1 VNFFMGIT
9 EKQLTNLIGEAVE
22 QKVRGTLKPYT
33 DELFEQINQ
42 PQKNKMFSPPADG
55 ADGQDKAV
63 YGYARKA
70 KDMFGE
76 GVDNG
81 FSSLGEVLLAI
92 KNNDHSKL
100 QRLEKDMIEGT
111 GETGGFL
118 LPSQFSNEII
128 DLMLEEE
135 ICRKRCKIYSLPKG
149 KGNTL
154 TIPAL
159 SDYDH
164 SSNIAGINVYWTAE
178 AGAYT
183 ESTNVKIRQLQLKL
197 NKLTTLVDM
206 SEELVEDSAIKT
218 STLLSGIF
226 AKALAFEIDSCVLTD
241 SGTGAGMPLSF
252 TNSNAVISVSGESG
266 QDADTINV
274 YNITNMIA
282 RIHPASFNKSI
293 FLSSLSNL
301 GELLRLN
308 LPIGTA
314 GTWYHAFNEVSGV
327 WRLFSRPV
335 IFTEHCAVLGDAGNL
350 QLIDFSRYAM
360 LIREGISVKSDTS
373 LGFKSDM
380 ISFKA
385 SLRIDGQPL
394 DTSPTTLKDG
404 TTTVSP
410 YIKLATI

>member
-1 VNFFMGIT
+1 MGIT
-9 EKQLTNLIGEAVE
+9 LDKIKEIIGETVE
-22 QKVRGTLKPYT
+22 KKVLAEVKPYQ
-33 DELFEQINQ
+33 DAMFEKLNK
-42 PQKNKMFSPPADG
+42 PVKNKMFGTFTDAEG
-55 ADGQDKAV
+55 TQDKANF
-63 YGYARKA
+63 GYNRKA

-81 FSSLGEVLLAI
+81 FSSLGEVLQAV

-100 QRLEKDMIEGT
+100 QRLERDMVEGT

-128 DLMLEEE
+128 DMMLEEE
-135 ICRKRCKIYSLPKG
+135 ICRKRCKIYSIGKG

-164 SSNIAGINVYWTAE
+164 SSNIAGVNTYWTGE
-178 AGAYT
+178 GSDYT
-183 ESTNVKIRQLQLKL
+183 ESTNVKIRQLVLKL
-197 NKLTTLVDM
+197 NKLTCLVDI
-206 SEELVEDSAIKT
+206 SEELVEDSAVKT
-218 STLLSGIF
+218 ETLLSGIF

-241 SGTGAGMPLSF
+241 SGTGAGKILSI
-252 TNSNAVISVSGESG
+252 TNCDGVIEVAGESG
-266 QDADTINV
+266 QDSDTLNV
-274 YNITNMIA
+274 YNVTNLIS

-308 LPIGTA
+308 LPIGTG

-335 IFTEHCAVLGDAGNL
+335 IFTEHCAKLGDSGNL

-394 DTSPTTLKDG
+394 DTSSTILADG
-404 TTTVSP
+404 ETTVSP
-410 YIKLATI
+410 FIKLATI